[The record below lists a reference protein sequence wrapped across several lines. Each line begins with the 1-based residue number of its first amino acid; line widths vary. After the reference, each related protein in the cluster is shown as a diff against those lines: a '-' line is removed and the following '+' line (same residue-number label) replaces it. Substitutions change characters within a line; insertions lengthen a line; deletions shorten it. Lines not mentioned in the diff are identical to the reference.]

1 MSNDRTENAILL
13 RVDPFIF
20 RLDGLSLFEKM
31 LLNYVYSWSVQGR
44 CCFSSDEW
52 LAYKFGFMA
61 SDVFTTLNLLQM
73 KGYIRIN
80 RGHGGG
86 ARSLSF
92 VFEDAPDACE
102 GATSPEDVFKLE
114 D

>member
-1 MSNDRTENAILL
+1 MAEDRTEAAILW
-13 RVDPFIF
+13 RIDPWIF
-20 RLDGLSLFEKM
+20 REEGLSLLEKM
-31 LLNYVYSWSVQGR
+31 LLNYVFSWSIQNR

-52 LAYKFGFMA
+52 LAYKLNFKPNEI
-61 SDVFTTLNLLQM
+61 FTTLNLLQM

-80 RGHGGG
+80 RSFQGG

-92 VFEDAPDACE
+92 TFSDVKDVCE
-102 GATSPEDVFKLE
+102 GSTGPEDIFQI

>member
-1 MSNDRTENAILL
+1 MADDRTEAAILW
-13 RVDPFIF
+13 RIDPWIF
-20 RLDGLSLFEKM
+20 REEGLTFMEKM
-31 LLNYVYSWSVQGR
+31 LLNYVFSWSIQNR

-52 LAYKFGFMA
+52 LGYKLNVQP
-61 SDVFTTLNLLQM
+61 SDIFTTLNLLQM

-80 RGHGGG
+80 RGFEGG

-92 VFEDAPDACE
+92 TFSDVKDVCE
-102 GATSPEDVFKLE
+102 GSTGPEDVFQI